1 MHTLHMNCLADE
13 MTEGRDIILIAP
25 FTTGKTHALCI
36 AALQALDSD
45 IKTCQALILTP
56 TFSEARKIVEFTS
69 DIAQFV
75 QVDGPAS
82 VGRRDIQED
91 ISALRDGQQFVV
103 GTPGRILE
111 LVQLDELKI
120 DTTRLLVLDEVDELI
135 AREFSANIL
144 AIHQHMPDSIQ
155 SVLLSAMMPQDVLDI
170 ATKLLR
176 DPLHITVSKCG
187 RPLHR
192 AKQVYIVV
200 DKEDRKLDMLSHLN
214 DVFSVTQAVVFCNTR
229 KTLGWLATE
238 FASRGITTSAMHA
251 DMPAFERADLLK
263 GFRSGSTATLLA
275 TNMLARGIET
285 RSASLIVNYDLPAKH
300 EDYFHRT
307 GSGSRFAEGCTT
319 VSMITAAEVG
329 KIREIEHFY
338 NTEIKEMTMP
348 LLLES

>member
-1 MHTLHMNCLADE
+1 MNCLADE
-13 MTEGRDIILIAP
+13 ITEGRDIILEAP
-25 FTTGKTHALCI
+25 FTTGKTDALCI
-36 AALQALDSD
+36 AALQALDPD

-56 TFSEARKIVEFTS
+56 TFSEARKIVEFTT
-69 DIAQFV
+69 DIAHFM
-75 QVDGPAS
+75 QVDAPAS
-82 VGRRDIQED
+82 VGRRGIQED
-91 ISALRDGQQFVV
+91 ITALRDGQQFVV

-120 DTTRLLVLDEVDELI
+120 DSTRLFVLDEMDELV
-135 AREFSANIL
+135 AREFSEHIP
-144 AIHQHMPDSIQ
+144 AIHQRMPDATQ
-155 SVLLSAMMPQDVLDI
+155 VVVLSATMPQDVLDT

-176 DPLHITVSKCG
+176 NPLHITVSKCG

-192 AKQVYIVV
+192 AKQVYMAVE
-200 DKEDRKLDMLSHLN
+200 KEDQKFDILSHLN
-214 DVFSVTQAVVFCNTR
+214 DVFGDSQAVVFCNTR
-229 KTLGWLATE
+229 KTLEWLAKE

-251 DMPAFERADLLK
+251 DMSAFERADLLK